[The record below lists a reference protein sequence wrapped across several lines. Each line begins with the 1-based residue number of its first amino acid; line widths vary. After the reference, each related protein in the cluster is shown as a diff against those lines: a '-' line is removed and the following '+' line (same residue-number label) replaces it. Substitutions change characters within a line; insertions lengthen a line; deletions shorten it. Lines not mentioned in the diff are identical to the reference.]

1 MRLLDLQ
8 YPLMG
13 LLLSVTR
20 STPNDFPDVLK
31 KAPRAAIRTLPVFYT
46 GGEKDPL
53 TTKDEANKARSSLT
67 AAGFKNVRF
76 EMFLGGHQLHR
87 PHLQAALDSFLEE
100 HNKTGAVPTR

>member
-20 STPNDFPDVLK
+20 WTPNDFPDVLK

-46 GGEKDPL
+46 AGEKDPL
-53 TTKDEANKARSSLT
+53 TTKDAVNKARSTLT
-67 AAGFKNVRF
+67 AASFKNVRF
-76 EMFLGGHQLHR
+76 EMFPGGHQLHR
-87 PHLQAALDSFLEE
+87 PHLQAALDWFLEE

>member
-1 MRLLDLQ
+1 
-8 YPLMG
+8 MG

-31 KAPRAAIRTLPVFYT
+31 KAPRASIRTLPVFYS

-53 TTKDEANKARSSLT
+53 TTKDAVNKARSALT

-76 EMFLGGHQLHR
+76 EMFPGGHQLHR
-87 PHLQAALDSFLEE
+87 PHLQAALDWFLEE
-100 HNKTGAVPTR
+100 HNKTGAAPTR